1 MNKNRIL
8 CFIICIL
15 LCISL
20 LPVNVYATDDIENNQ
35 TVQATNDVKVDVQ
48 FNWKTESVKEKELPI
63 KAKEIPTAQSL
74 INDYLL
80 KTCSEYYLANLT
92 YEDVFTEVP
101 LYLQTDYPDVAY
113 GEYGTIASH
122 GCGITCVSM
131 VTSYFRDKE
140 VAPDLLAYVFGS
152 YNTEHGSLW
161 VLFEDSAEILDIPLQ
176 ERTYDWETV
185 YEALKNGQV
194 VISLQNS
201 KGIFTKGGHFIVLTG
216 IGENDNIY
224 VNDPNGKNY
233 EKEHLKDGF
242 ENGFTIEQIRQGEN
256 VYWIYEAKE
265 FDEYN
270 LMLKEFVEQFK
281 K

>member
-1 MNKNRIL
+1 MNKRRIW

-20 LPVNVYATDDIENNQ
+20 LPVNVYAIEG
-35 TVQATNDVKVDVQ
+35 DKVDVN
-48 FNWKTESVKEKELPI
+48 FSWKTKTVEGRDNPIHIQVKET
-63 KAKEIPTAQSL
+63 PTNL
-74 INDYLL
+74 MNDYLL
-80 KTCSEYYLANLT
+80 KSCSESYLANLT

-113 GEYGTIASH
+113 GKYGTIASH

-216 IGENDNIY
+216 IDENDNIY